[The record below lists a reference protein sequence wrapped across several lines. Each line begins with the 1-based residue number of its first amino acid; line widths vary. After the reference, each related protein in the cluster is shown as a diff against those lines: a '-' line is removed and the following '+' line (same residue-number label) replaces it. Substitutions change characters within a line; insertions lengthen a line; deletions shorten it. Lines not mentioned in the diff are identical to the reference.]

1 MIRTVETGFM
11 STSLQMPTRLRRHHR
26 LGFWAVAFSFLTV
39 MAFATVP
46 TPLWALYREHD
57 GFSAFVVTI
66 AFAVYAVGVVVSL
79 FLVGHLSD
87 RHGRRRVL
95 VLAVVANIVS
105 AVVFLVSPELPA
117 LIAARVICGFG
128 VGALTAT
135 ATAWLGELHAVG
147 RPTSPARHAQLV
159 ATAANLG
166 GFGVGALVSGMLAQW
181 APAPLVVPYV
191 VFLVLML
198 VSVGLLLATPETR
211 HVVEPRP
218 PYRPQRVAVP
228 ASGRGRFAAAATA
241 TFVAFAA
248 FGLFTSLAP
257 SFLGSLLHATS
268 LALAGAVS
276 FSVFGAAV
284 LAQLVTVRWAVHRVL
299 AAAVPLLAVGLV
311 LLVVAVL
318 LPAPSFTGFLL
329 GGVLTGAGAGL
340 IFKGSV
346 GTVAGLAGEDRRA
359 EALAGLFLA
368 GYVGLAGP
376 VIGLGVLTLV
386 APQQVGLLVFGG
398 LLAVGVLAVA
408 PVLLRRPAAPTPPA
422 GATHARA

>member
-1 MIRTVETGFM
+1 MTAPAETRVM
-11 STSLQMPTRLRRHHR
+11 SLSSPAPVRPRHHHR

-66 AFAVYAVGVVVSL
+66 AFAAYALGVAVSL

-87 RHGRRRVL
+87 RYGRRLVL
-95 VLAVVANIVS
+95 VPAVGANIVA
-105 AVVFLVSPELPA
+105 AVIFLAGPELPN
-117 LIAARVICGFG
+117 LIAARVVCGLG

-135 ATAWLGELHAVG
+135 ATAWLGDLQAVG
-147 RPTSPARHAQLV
+147 RPASPAHRAQVV

-166 GFGVGALVSGMLAQW
+166 GFGLGALVAGILAQW
-181 APAPLVVPYV
+181 APAPLVLPYV
-191 VFLVLML
+191 VFLALML
-198 VSVGLLLATPETR
+198 VSVGLVLATPETR
-211 HVVEPRP
+211 EAPHPRP

-228 ASGRGRFAAAATA
+228 ASGRARFAAAATA

-257 SFLGSLLHATS
+257 SFLASLLHATS

-284 LAQLVTVRWAVHRVL
+284 LAQLVTLRGAVHRVL

-311 LLVVAVL
+311 LLVMAVL
-318 LPAPSFTGFLL
+318 LPEPSFAGFLV

-340 IFKGSV
+340 VFKGSV

-359 EALAGLFLA
+359 EALAGLFLT

-398 LLAVGVLAVA
+398 LLTIGVLAVA
-408 PVLLRRPAAPTPPA
+408 PVLLHRPAAVPT
-422 GATHARA
+422 GHHARA